1 MNHTVTTSAS
11 RRGRRRRPPG
21 HSSNVKKAR
30 SRGTLHCLL
39 TSVMTYSMYEWATA
53 DSSRCARSRLASCA
67 PLRVAT
73 PAACAAACAESVNCS
88 HAAAVVRAST
98 WCYFRT
104 GSLVWVSLTRCAQ
117 RQALAK
123 LKPVVLVLSG
133 RSVVRWPDLVR
144 LPSLESSHVCG
155 IAATLRLLMVD
166 ATFESRW

>member
-1 MNHTVTTSAS
+1 MNESHCHNFCLASGTASAAS
-11 RRGRRRRPPG
+11 RPLL
-21 HSSNVKKAR
+21 KKAR